1 MNDTA
6 TLVYVASLA
15 VLFGKFAVAISLQAS
30 QRLGSRGFRYPEDA
44 AHWSGEVSQDSD
56 LCDRAQRLLRND
68 TESQPYYFVI
78 GAAYLVLGAWPAG
91 APFYFAGYTLAR
103 CAHAYFLLRG
113 LQPHRFRAFSASL
126 VIVVLLTAHVFYAA
140 ALRVFA

>member
-30 QRLGSRGFRYPEDA
+30 QRLSSGGFRYPEDA
-44 AHWSGEVSQDSD
+44 AHWNGEVSPDSE

-68 TESQPYYFVI
+68 TESQPYYIVF
-78 GAAYLVLGAWPAG
+78 GAAYLMLGAWPPG

-103 CAHAYFLLRG
+103 CAHALFLIRG

-126 VIVVLLTAHVFYAA
+126 AIVLLLIAHVLYTA
-140 ALRVFA
+140 ALRVLG